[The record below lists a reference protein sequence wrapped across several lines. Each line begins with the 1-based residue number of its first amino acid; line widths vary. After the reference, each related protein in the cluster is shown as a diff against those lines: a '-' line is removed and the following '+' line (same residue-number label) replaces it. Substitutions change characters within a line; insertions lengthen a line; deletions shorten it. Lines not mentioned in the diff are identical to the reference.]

1 MDRLLQGQPRLS
13 PIPDQPAEDDVDFSP
28 PERRL
33 AGERFQWRI
42 SQAARRPLFYG
53 YKTLLLVFVPFGII
67 AGTLGWPA
75 EAAFILNVLAIIPL
89 GPLIVSSVDEL
100 SPFLGHTSG
109 RLVEDNFRQC
119 SRDGCKIPLIK
130 RCGLIA
136 LS

>member
-109 RLVEDNFRQC
+109 RLVKTISGNAVEMVVRY
-119 SRDGCKIPLIK
+119 P
-130 RCGLIA
+130 
-136 LS
+136 